1 MFEKI
6 IILSSV
12 QGTNSTS
19 LKKTC
24 SGDKSCSGLKEERK
38 RGYLST
44 IPRVTPAMPA
54 ATTAFSIPSWG
65 GSCQLWWQT
74 TEITAEIPMH
84 SQKNSACL
92 ISANRSTTT
101 RRALTPEECEIQ
113 LQHFFLTSNCFHQN
127 SPCHLLTNSVFWFI
141 FYPNALAAEVSKHI
155 CVSDR
160 PQTSDELNVLSGLPT
175 RRVQLA

>member
-101 RRALTPEECEIQ
+101 RRALTPEECETQ

-127 SPCHLLTNSVFWFI
+127 SPCHLLTNSFLVHLLSLCSCSRSFQ
-141 FYPNALAAEVSKHI
+141 AHL
-155 CVSDR
+155 CLG
-160 PQTSDELNVLSGLPT
+160 QTTDF
-175 RRVQLA
+175 